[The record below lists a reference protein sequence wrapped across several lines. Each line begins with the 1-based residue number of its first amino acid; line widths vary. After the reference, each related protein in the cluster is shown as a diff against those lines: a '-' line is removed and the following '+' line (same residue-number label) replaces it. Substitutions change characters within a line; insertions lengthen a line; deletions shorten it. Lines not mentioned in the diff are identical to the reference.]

1 MNIKLQM
8 SGYLLAFIILIGLT
22 LLLSINCP
30 KKERVTGSSV
40 PIKGISEIFSPRAGM
55 LSHIFKKE
63 GDEVSGGNLLFTI
76 KFLLPIHSTRN
87 ENLFILLFAANVF
100 SVNHNVV
107 CLHCIQVKL

>member
-76 KFLLPIHSTRN
+76 KF
-87 ENLFILLFAANVF
+87 F
-100 SVNHNVV
+100 SSNTFDQKRKPVHFTFRSK
-107 CLHCIQVKL
+107 CF